1 MNKKN
6 FTAPF
11 DTLLGEKPKS
21 NKKLEE
27 KKKVVTSM
35 ITTEEILEKIRGI
48 AYWDRKNI
56 KDVLNLALK
65 EYIKSYEA
73 TKGVIKAVPNKNIE
87 DESET
92 K

>member
-11 DTLLGEKPKS
+11 DTLLGEKPKF
-21 NKKLEE
+21 NKKMEE
-27 KKKVVTSM
+27 KKKVVTSI

-73 TKGVIKAVPNKNIE
+73 TKGPIKAVPSKNIE

-92 K
+92 R